1 MKTNFIRTKY
11 GTFGIEQSNNGT
23 SLFVGETKV
32 IEFPKVNWWDT
43 DTILSKVEKNKD
55 LIVKRVG
62 EAANNA
68 TPKVERE
75 NVETILKDVL
85 DVLGKEDEKG
95 FYKSRI
101 KSVINKL
108 K

>member
-11 GTFGIEQSNNGT
+11 GTFGVEQSNNGT

-43 DTILSKVEKNKD
+43 DTILNKVEKNKR
-55 LIVKRVG
+55 IG
-62 EAANNA
+62 EAANNV
-68 TPKVERE
+68 TPKVERD
-75 NVETILKDVL
+75 NVETVLKEVL